1 MEDNNLST
9 GRIPS
14 WCPGCGNHTTLHSFK
29 KAAAELNVKSHEL
42 AIFHG
47 IGCSGN
53 GASLLKSYGFHA
65 LHGRAPSNAA
75 GCKLANH
82 KLKVVVFAGD
92 GDLLSEGLTH
102 LVHTARYNHD
112 ITVILH
118 NNGRYGLT
126 AGQTSP
132 TTLKGTKTA
141 THPQGSPVIPL
152 DPISL
157 LLAAGAKHLIRTFA
171 GDVVHQIESIRK
183 GLTHKG
189 FTLIEVI
196 QPCVIF
202 NKEQNISWFR
212 ERIKKLETIPES
224 LPQALEKAQNQETIY
239 IGEFIKENSLANHET
254 FEFLAEKTLIQQ
266 NTPFDL
272 TNTIKEII
280 S

>member
-1 MEDNNLST
+1 MENNNLST
-9 GRIPS
+9 GRTPS
-14 WCPGCGNHTTLHSFK
+14 WCPGCGNHMVLHSFK
-29 KAAAELNVKSHEL
+29 KAALELNIKSHEL
-42 AIFHG
+42 ALFHG

-53 GASLLKSYGFHA
+53 AASLIKSYGFHA

-75 GCKLANH
+75 GCKIANH
-82 KLKVVVFAGD
+82 RLRVVVFAGD

-102 LVHTARYNHD
+102 LIHTARYNHD

-126 AGQTSP
+126 TGQTSP
-132 TTLKGTKTA
+132 TTPQGSKTA

-171 GDVVHQIESIRK
+171 GDVVHETESIKK

-202 NKEQNISWFR
+202 NKEQSVSWFR
-212 ERIKKLETIPES
+212 ERIEKLEAVPENLS
-224 LPQALEKAQNQETIY
+224 LALEKAQSQTPIY
-239 IGEFIKENSLANHET
+239 IGEFIKEDSLANHET
-254 FEFLAEKTLIQQ
+254 FEFLAEKTLLQQ
-266 NTPFDL
+266 EKNINL
-272 TNTIKEII
+272 TSLVKKIT